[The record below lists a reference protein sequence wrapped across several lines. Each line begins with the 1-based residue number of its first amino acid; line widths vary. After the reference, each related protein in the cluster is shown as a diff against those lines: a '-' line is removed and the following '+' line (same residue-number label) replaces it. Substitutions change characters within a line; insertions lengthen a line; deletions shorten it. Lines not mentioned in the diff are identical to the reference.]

1 MFYLGEKYFSH
12 ALSVN
17 NFYRKIIEVLTM
29 NNNELLKNLAISCN
43 HSEETQRIYR
53 LALTNYASYFSQ
65 DLHEL
70 LAEAEE
76 DENNNIKWKRRRVKA
91 KLTEYRH
98 HILQKYALNTV
109 KKHMI
114 AINKFYRFYDI
125 EIQKLPMINEKSMQK
140 AQPIYFKDLPDK
152 EIIREAVSIA
162 SPFMKAA
169 ILFICSSGCGR
180 AETLNL
186 TIQDYIDALSEYLP
200 RRSRDIYEIID
211 ITNEDDN
218 IVPTFNIR
226 RLKTNKYYTTYCS
239 PEAVKAINGY
249 LLTRTDPLTNENTLF
264 KTHPQYLINNF
275 QKINDYLG
283 LGKVGKY
290 NRFRSHMLRKFHAS
304 ALYND
309 GMSLDKVNDLQ
320 GKAKNKTDQ
329 AYFLVNPEDLK
340 YDYIQ
345 HLPAV
350 TINKE
355 IEKLSVKSP
364 EFVQMENENQVL
376 KSELDDLKSE
386 VSSLNNVQ
394 TQIDELR
401 AFKDKM
407 LSIINSIEYGG

>member
-1 MFYLGEKYFSH
+1 
-12 ALSVN
+12 
-17 NFYRKIIEVLTM
+17 M

-53 LALTNYASYFSQ
+53 LALTNYASYFNQ
-65 DLHEL
+65 DLDEL

-98 HILQKYALNTV
+98 HLLQKYALNTV

-125 EIQKLPMINEKSMQK
+125 EIQKLPMINEKSIQK

-162 SPFMKAA
+162 SPFMKAV

-186 TIQDYIDALSEYLP
+186 TIQDYIDALSEYVP
-200 RRSRDIYEIID
+200 RRCRNIYEIID
-211 ITNEDDN
+211 ITNEDKN

-239 PEAVKAINGY
+239 PEAVKAINAY
-249 LLTRTDPLTNENTLF
+249 LLTRTDPLTNESKLF

-283 LGKVGKY
+283 LGKVGNY

-320 GKAKNKTDQ
+320 GKSKNKTDQ
-329 AYFLVNPEDLK
+329 AYFMVNPEDLK

-355 IEKLSVKSP
+355 VEKLSIKSP
-364 EFVQMENENQVL
+364 EFAQMENENQVL
-376 KSELDDLKSE
+376 KTELDELKSE

-394 TQIDELR
+394 SQIDELR

-407 LSIINSIEYGG
+407 LDLMSSAQYEG

>member
-1 MFYLGEKYFSH
+1 
-12 ALSVN
+12 
-17 NFYRKIIEVLTM
+17 M

-53 LALTNYASYFSQ
+53 LALTNYASYFNQ
-65 DLHEL
+65 DLDEL

-98 HILQKYALNTV
+98 HLLQKYALNTV

-125 EIQKLPMINEKSMQK
+125 EIQKLPMINEKSIQK
-140 AQPIYFKDLPDK
+140 AHPIYFKDLPDK

-162 SPFMKAA
+162 SPFMKAV

-186 TIQDYIDALSEYLP
+186 TIQDYIDALSEYVP
-200 RRSRDIYEIID
+200 RRCRNIYEIID
-211 ITNEDDN
+211 ITNEDKN

-239 PEAVKAINGY
+239 PEAVKAMNAY
-249 LLTRTDPLTNENTLF
+249 LLTRTDPLTNESKLF

-283 LGKVGKY
+283 LGKVGNY

-320 GKAKNKTDQ
+320 GKSKNKTDQ
-329 AYFLVNPEDLK
+329 AYFMVNPEDLK

-355 IEKLSVKSP
+355 VEKLSIKSP
-364 EFVQMENENQVL
+364 EFAQMENENQVL
-376 KSELDDLKSE
+376 KTELDELKSE

-394 TQIDELR
+394 SQIDELR
-401 AFKDKM
+401 AFKNKM
-407 LSIINSIEYGG
+407 LDLMSSAQYEG

>member
-1 MFYLGEKYFSH
+1 
-12 ALSVN
+12 
-17 NFYRKIIEVLTM
+17 M
-29 NNNELLKNLAISCN
+29 NNNELLKTLAISCN

-53 LALTNYASYFSQ
+53 LALSQYASYFNQ

-76 DENNNIKWKRRRVKA
+76 DENNNLKWKRRRVKA

-98 HILQKYALNTV
+98 HLLQKYALNTV

-162 SPFMKAA
+162 SPFMKAV

-186 TIQDYIDALSEYLP
+186 TIQDYIDALYEYVP
-200 RRSRDIYEIID
+200 QRCRNIYEIID
-211 ITNEDDN
+211 IINKNDN
-218 IVPTFNIR
+218 VVPTFNIKR
-226 RLKTNKYYTTYCS
+226 IKTNKYYTTYCS
-239 PEAVKAINGY
+239 PEAVKAINAY
-249 LLTRTDPLTNENTLF
+249 LLTRTDPLTNESTLF

-309 GMSLDKVNDLQ
+309 DMSLDKVNDLQ

-329 AYFLVNPEDLK
+329 AYFLINPEDLK

-350 TINKE
+350 TISKE
-355 IEKLSVKSP
+355 IEKISIKSP
-364 EFVQMENENQVL
+364 EFMQMEKENQSL
-376 KSELDDLKSE
+376 KTEMNKMRDEINEIDDLKKTVRGIME
-386 VSSLNNVQ
+386 
-394 TQIDELR
+394 
-401 AFKDKM
+401 M
-407 LSIINSIEYGG
+407 IEEM

>member
-1 MFYLGEKYFSH
+1 
-12 ALSVN
+12 
-17 NFYRKIIEVLTM
+17 M

-53 LALTNYASYFSQ
+53 LALTNYASYFNQ

-76 DENNNIKWKRRRVKA
+76 DENNNLKWKHRRVKA
-91 KLTEYRH
+91 KLTKYRH
-98 HILQKYALNTV
+98 HLLQKYALNTV

-125 EIQKLPMINEKSMQK
+125 EIQKLPIINEKSMQK

-162 SPFMKAA
+162 SPFMKAV

-186 TIQDYIDALSEYLP
+186 TIQDYIDALSEYVP
-200 RRSRDIYEIID
+200 QRCRNIYEIID
-211 ITNEDDN
+211 ITNKNDN
-218 IVPTFNIR
+218 VVPTFNIKR
-226 RLKTNKYYTTYCS
+226 IKTNKYYTTYCS
-239 PEAVKAINGY
+239 PEAVKAINAY
-249 LLTRTDPLTNENTLF
+249 LLTRTDPLTNESTLF

-329 AYFLVNPEDLK
+329 AYFLINPEDLK

-345 HLPAV
+345 HLSAV
-350 TINKE
+350 TIGKE
-355 IEKLSVKSP
+355 IEKISIKSP
-364 EFVQMENENQVL
+364 EFMQMEKENQSL
-376 KSELDDLKSE
+376 KTEMNKIRNEIEEIYDLKKTVRGIME
-386 VSSLNNVQ
+386 
-394 TQIDELR
+394 
-401 AFKDKM
+401 M
-407 LSIINSIEYGG
+407 IEEM

>member
-1 MFYLGEKYFSH
+1 M
-12 ALSVN
+12 LSVN
-17 NFYRKIIEVLTM
+17 IFYRKTIKVLTM
-29 NNNELLKNLAISCN
+29 NNNELLKTLAISCN

-53 LALTNYASYFSQ
+53 LALSQYASYFNQ
-65 DLHEL
+65 GLHEL

-76 DENNNIKWKRRRVKA
+76 DENNNLKWKRRRVKA

-98 HILQKYALNTV
+98 HLLQKYALNTV

-114 AINKFYRFYDI
+114 VINKFYRFYDI

-162 SPFMKAA
+162 SPFMKAV

-186 TIQDYIDALSEYLP
+186 TIQDYIDALYEYVP
-200 RRSRDIYEIID
+200 QRCRNIYEIID
-211 ITNEDDN
+211 ITNKNDN
-218 IVPTFNIR
+218 VVPTFNIKR
-226 RLKTNKYYTTYCS
+226 IKTNKYYTTYCS
-239 PEAVKAINGY
+239 PEAVKAINAY
-249 LLTRTDPLTNENTLF
+249 LLTRTDPLTNESTLF

-309 GMSLDKVNDLQ
+309 DMSLDKVNDLQ

-329 AYFLVNPEDLK
+329 AYFLINPEDLK

-350 TINKE
+350 TISKE
-355 IEKLSVKSP
+355 IEKISIKSP
-364 EFVQMENENQVL
+364 EFMQMEKENQSL
-376 KSELDDLKSE
+376 KTEMNKMRNEINEIDDLKKTVRGIME
-386 VSSLNNVQ
+386 
-394 TQIDELR
+394 
-401 AFKDKM
+401 M
-407 LSIINSIEYGG
+407 IEEM

>member
-1 MFYLGEKYFSH
+1 
-12 ALSVN
+12 
-17 NFYRKIIEVLTM
+17 
-29 NNNELLKNLAISCN
+29 
-43 HSEETQRIYR
+43 
-53 LALTNYASYFSQ
+53 
-65 DLHEL
+65 
-70 LAEAEE
+70 
-76 DENNNIKWKRRRVKA
+76 
-91 KLTEYRH
+91 
-98 HILQKYALNTV
+98 
-109 KKHMI
+109 
-114 AINKFYRFYDI
+114 
-125 EIQKLPMINEKSMQK
+125 MQK
-140 AQPIYFKDLPDK
+140 PQPIYFKDLPDK
-152 EIIREAVSIA
+152 EIIKEAVSIA
-162 SPFMKAA
+162 SPFMNAV

-186 TIQDYIDALSEYLP
+186 TIQDYIDALSEYVP
-200 RRSRDIYEIID
+200 RRSRNIYEIID
-211 ITNEDDN
+211 ITNENDN

-239 PEAVKAINGY
+239 PEAVKSINAY
-249 LLTRTDPLTNENTLF
+249 LLTRTDHLTNESTLF

-355 IEKLSVKSP
+355 VEKLSIKSP
-364 EFVQMENENQVL
+364 EFAQMENENEVL
-376 KSELDDLKSE
+376 KSELDELKSE

-394 TQIDELR
+394 SQLDELR

-407 LSIINSIEYGG
+407 LNLMSSAQYEG

>member
-1 MFYLGEKYFSH
+1 M
-12 ALSVN
+12 LSVN
-17 NFYRKIIEVLTM
+17 IFYRKTIKVLTM
-29 NNNELLKNLAISCN
+29 NNNELLKTLAISCN

-53 LALTNYASYFSQ
+53 LALSQYASYFNQ

-76 DENNNIKWKRRRVKA
+76 DENNNLKWKRRRVKA

-98 HILQKYALNTV
+98 HLLQKYALNTV

-162 SPFMKAA
+162 SPFMKAV

-186 TIQDYIDALSEYLP
+186 TIQDYIDALYEYVP
-200 RRSRDIYEIID
+200 QRCRNIYEIID
-211 ITNEDDN
+211 IINKNDN
-218 IVPTFNIR
+218 VVPTFNIKR
-226 RLKTNKYYTTYCS
+226 IKTNKYYTTYCS
-239 PEAVKAINGY
+239 PEAVKAINAY
-249 LLTRTDPLTNENTLF
+249 LLTRTDPLTNESTLF

-309 GMSLDKVNDLQ
+309 DMSLDKVNDLQ

-329 AYFLVNPEDLK
+329 AYFLINPEDLK

-350 TINKE
+350 TISKE
-355 IEKLSVKSP
+355 IEKISIKSP
-364 EFVQMENENQVL
+364 EFMQMEKENQSL
-376 KSELDDLKSE
+376 KTEMNKMRDEINEIDDLKKTVRGIME
-386 VSSLNNVQ
+386 
-394 TQIDELR
+394 
-401 AFKDKM
+401 M
-407 LSIINSIEYGG
+407 IEEM

>member
-1 MFYLGEKYFSH
+1 
-12 ALSVN
+12 
-17 NFYRKIIEVLTM
+17 M
-29 NNNELLKNLAISCN
+29 NNNELLKTLAISCN

-53 LALTNYASYFSQ
+53 LALSQYASYFNQ

-76 DENNNIKWKRRRVKA
+76 DENNNLKWKRRRVKA

-98 HILQKYALNTV
+98 HLLQKYALNTV

-125 EIQKLPMINEKSMQK
+125 EILKLPMINEKSMQK

-162 SPFMKAA
+162 SPFMKAV

-186 TIQDYIDALSEYLP
+186 TIHDYIDALSEYVP

-226 RLKTNKYYTTYCS
+226 ILKTNKYYTTYCS

-249 LLTRTDPLTNENTLF
+249 LLTRTDPLTNESILF

-329 AYFLVNPEDLK
+329 TYFLINPEDLK

-350 TINKE
+350 TISKE
-355 IEKLSVKSP
+355 IEKISIKSP
-364 EFVQMENENQVL
+364 EFMQMEKENQSL
-376 KSELDDLKSE
+376 KTEMNKMRNEINEIDDLKKTVRGIME
-386 VSSLNNVQ
+386 
-394 TQIDELR
+394 
-401 AFKDKM
+401 M
-407 LSIINSIEYGG
+407 IEEM

>member
-1 MFYLGEKYFSH
+1 
-12 ALSVN
+12 
-17 NFYRKIIEVLTM
+17 M
-29 NNNELLKNLAISCN
+29 NNNELLKTLAISCN

-53 LALTNYASYFSQ
+53 LALTNYASYFNQ

-76 DENNNIKWKRRRVKA
+76 DENNNLKWKHRRVKA
-91 KLTEYRH
+91 KLTKYRH
-98 HILQKYALNTV
+98 HLLQKYALNTV

-162 SPFMKAA
+162 SPFMKAV
-169 ILFICSSGCGR
+169 ILFICSSGSGR

-186 TIQDYIDALSEYLP
+186 TIQDYIDALSEYVP
-200 RRSRDIYEIID
+200 RRSRNIYEIID
-211 ITNEDDN
+211 ITNKNDN
-218 IVPTFNIR
+218 VVPTFNIKR
-226 RLKTNKYYTTYCS
+226 IKTNKYYTTYCS
-239 PEAVKAINGY
+239 PEAVKAINAY
-249 LLTRTDPLTNENTLF
+249 LLTRTDPLTNESALF

-275 QKINDYLG
+275 QKINEYLG

-329 AYFLVNPEDLK
+329 AYFLINPEDLK

-350 TINKE
+350 TIGKE
-355 IEKLSVKSP
+355 IEKISIKSP
-364 EFVQMENENQVL
+364 EFMQMEKENQSL
-376 KSELDDLKSE
+376 KTEMNKMRNEIDEINDLKKTVRDIME
-386 VSSLNNVQ
+386 
-394 TQIDELR
+394 
-401 AFKDKM
+401 M
-407 LSIINSIEYGG
+407 IEEM